1 MLQREMRIDIDR
13 HDRPISCHRDDI
25 TSADFSDLTES
36 AREEGKTREDR
47 QLRLVDRP
55 STTRGSEFVQTVSQ
69 IVSIMG
75 SNRVD
80 IGEIEDYQ
88 WSSR

>member
-36 AREEGKTREDR
+36 AREEGRPAKTDNSGSLIDLLPRAGQNLFR
-47 QLRLVDRP
+47 PYLKLYRLWVRTG
-55 STTRGSEFVQTVSQ
+55 ST
-69 IVSIMG
+69 
-75 SNRVD
+75 
-80 IGEIEDYQ
+80 
-88 WSSR
+88 